1 MNQLNASDE
10 IRTVLT
16 AVLIVFVSLKLTGEI
31 AWSWWWVLAP
41 MWAPTLAVLALFAV
55 FLTAGTVAGVR
66 REDER

>member
-1 MNQLNASDE
+1 MNSFNASNE

-41 MWAPTLAVLALFAV
+41 VWAPTLAVLELFAV
-55 FLTAGTVAGVR
+55 FLVAGTVASSG

>member
-1 MNQLNASDE
+1 MNHFNPSDE

-31 AWSWWWVLAP
+31 DWSWWWVLAP

-55 FLTAGTVAGVR
+55 FLVAGTVAGAG
-66 REDER
+66 REDEL